1 MIDKIFASL
10 NASDLGLEYFELP
23 ETIKGYEKS
32 RIGWGNQYKIRG
44 MNLILQGSTRD
55 NPQRC
60 TRLVLNGS
68 LDKFYNGYNHLN
80 TSSLTIAQALMVLD
94 RLINFDSIDS
104 ETGEVQRISA
114 RMFNLHSIEFSLN
127 LPMSEEPK
135 EYIPYLDKPDRMHKN
150 RNKKKVESHVRYEND
165 SHSIKFY
172 DKTKDW
178 KDHKKDYEEFLAR
191 SKGRMTFKPAHPNLL
206 RVEVTVKKRAHRAIG
221 IVKVGELGRKDNQL
235 KLYNLLKKKFGH
247 VTKIKTADLN
257 KADSYTGLRNA
268 LLYNGVMATG
278 GMQAFYNRKDI
289 LRKKGK
295 LVGKYHDKLVK
306 EVRNAMKQDHIL
318 VENHLMIEL
327 DYVFFERWKE
337 SKDGFYEWEPY
348 QKYEIPSE
356 AA

>member
-1 MIDKIFASL
+1 MIDKIYASL

-23 ETIKGYEKS
+23 EAIHGYEKT
-32 RIGWGNQYKIRG
+32 RIGRGNQYKIRG

-60 TRLVLNGS
+60 TRLELKGS

-80 TSSLTIAQALMVLD
+80 TSRLTIAQALMVLD
-94 RLINFDSIDS
+94 RLINFDSVDRD
-104 ETGEVQRISA
+104 TGEVQRISA
-114 RMFNLHSIEFSLN
+114 RMFNLHSLEFGIN
-127 LPMSEEPK
+127 LPMLFEVLK
-135 EYIPYLDKPDRMHKN
+135 YLPYLDKPDRMHKN
-150 RNKKKVESHVRYEND
+150 RSKQKIETYLRFEND
-165 SHSIKFY
+165 SYSIKFY

-178 KDHKKDYEEFLAR
+178 KDHRRDYEEFLAN
-191 SKGRMTFKPAHPNLL
+191 SKRRMAFQPAYPNLL
-206 RVEVTVKKRAHRAIG
+206 RVEVTIKQRAHRAIG
-221 IVKVGELGRKDNQL
+221 IRTIGELGKKDNQI

-257 KADSYTGLRNA
+257 NAESYSGLRNA

-295 LVGKYHDKLVK
+295 LVGKRHDTLVK
-306 EVRNAMKQDHIL
+306 EVRKAMKQDHIL
-318 VENHLMIEL
+318 VENHLMKEL

-337 SKDGFYEWEPY
+337 SKDGFYNTDSY
-348 QKYEIPSE
+348 KRYDLPSE
-356 AA
+356 VA